1 MTLPVRFSFRYFF
14 LTDVFGWVGARS
26 DVGPVVERCTM
37 GPKDLGS
44 NPSEIQFI
52 FSVFFP
58 LMISLKIGCCYFL
71 VSGSQYRNA
80 GSSGRAMYSEFKRPQ
95 FISHRQ
101 MSFFLPLLN
110 K

>member
-44 NPSEIQFI
+44 NPFECGSFLCLLYSNNQSEKLAAAAF
-52 FSVFFP
+52 
-58 LMISLKIGCCYFL
+58 
-71 VSGSQYRNA
+71 
-80 GSSGRAMYSEFKRPQ
+80 
-95 FISHRQ
+95 
-101 MSFFLPLLN
+101 
-110 K
+110 

>member
-44 NPSEIQFI
+44 NPTNLK
-52 FSVFFP
+52 FFKATKVKP
-58 LMISLKIGCCYFL
+58 KCEKFNNIHFALVTKIKFY
-71 VSGSQYRNA
+71 
-80 GSSGRAMYSEFKRPQ
+80 K
-95 FISHRQ
+95 
-101 MSFFLPLLN
+101 
-110 K
+110 